1 MKNNVLK
8 CSFLLSCTFLGA
20 VIGAGFASGREIAEF
35 FLPFGK
41 WGILGLFTA
50 CFVLAF
56 CFYAVTKT
64 VAENSIKNTYEYLE
78 YIAKKR
84 NEIEAAR
91 SVFCKNYLCFYI
103 CFFVCAFVCN
113 DGRKRCAF

>member
-1 MKNNVLK
+1 MKNNCLK

-64 VAENSIKNTYEYLE
+64 VAENNIKNTYEYLE
-78 YIAKKR
+78 YIA
-84 NEIEAAR
+84 NPF
-91 SVFCKNYLCFYI
+91 FCQKLFISLYMLFRLR
-103 CFFVCAFVCN
+103 FCAQ
-113 DGRKRCAF
+113 

>member
-1 MKNNVLK
+1 MKNNCLK

-35 FLPFGK
+35 FSAVRKNGGF
-41 WGILGLFTA
+41 LGLFTA

-64 VAENSIKNTYEYLE
+64 VAENNIK
-78 YIAKKR
+78 KHVR
-84 NEIEAAR
+84 V
-91 SVFCKNYLCFYI
+91 S
-103 CFFVCAFVCN
+103 
-113 DGRKRCAF
+113 